1 MAERQE
7 AAFSERIAG
16 RNVSY
21 LVEVR
26 ESAGGRVYLTLSQSR
41 PNGDHTWDHQRITIF
56 PELAKPV
63 RKALLDAIRT
73 LGREAG
79 DHREVDLEELRKTV
93 PRAFEKWTPDEDET
107 LRAASGRGAAV
118 GEVASSLG
126 RSRRS
131 VEMRL
136 QKLGL
141 PVPGAVQP

>member
-1 MAERQE
+1 MAERPE
-7 AAFSERIAG
+7 AVFSERIGG

-26 ESAGGRVYLTLSQSR
+26 ESAGGRVYLSLSQSR

-63 RKALLDAIRT
+63 RKVLLDAIRT
-73 LGREAG
+73 LDRKAG
-79 DHREVDLEELRKTV
+79 DNREVDLDELRKTL
-93 PRAFEKWTPDEDET
+93 PRAFEKWTPAEDEA
-107 LRAASGRGAAV
+107 LRAEAGRGTTVGDAA
-118 GEVASSLG
+118 ASLG

-141 PVPGAVQP
+141 PVPGQP